1 MIEVFEKI
9 ELLLPW
15 EKCSG
20 GLETELRN
28 EVSPDHFLYG
38 VEAVSLA
45 RRIDNDDVLFFL
57 PAHEKPL
64 AVVHLT
70 WSGKQDAHSDFPRT
84 ILFSSLEDWIENCLK
99 LDHKEFEN

>member
-1 MIEVFEKI
+1 MIDTLEKL

-15 EKCSG
+15 EKCSR
-20 GLETELRN
+20 GLENELKK
-28 EVSPDHFLYG
+28 EVSPKHILFG
-38 VEAVSLA
+38 IEAVSVA

-57 PAHEKPL
+57 PDYEKPF

-70 WSGKQDAHSDFPRT
+70 WSGKQDSHSEFPQT
-84 ILFSSLEDWIENCLK
+84 VFFSSLEDWMENCLK